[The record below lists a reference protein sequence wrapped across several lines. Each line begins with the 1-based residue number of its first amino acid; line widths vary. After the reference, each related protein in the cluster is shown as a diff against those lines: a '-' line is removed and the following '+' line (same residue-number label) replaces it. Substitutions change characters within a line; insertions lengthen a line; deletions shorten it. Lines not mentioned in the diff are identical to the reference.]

1 MKRLLPILA
10 GLLVVACGK
19 SAQQKASDVLTCS
32 GAFSTGP
39 QITQC
44 LLREG
49 GWSRAA
55 AESVGRAEQHETD
68 SANASLAAAQAQSNA
83 QRGQQ
88 IRDCDKSLVDFT
100 SCLVTRYGWEDDKAK
115 AADDSLWARK
125 SPVHAREI
133 RACAGRRGLGAG
145 ACLQLHYK
153 WPPRRALALDDS
165 IRRAQMTR

>member
-10 GLLVVACGK
+10 GLLVWACGK
-19 SAQQKASDVLTCS
+19 SAQQKASDVQTCS

-39 QITQC
+39 EITQC

-49 GWSRAA
+49 GWSRADAEA
-55 AESVGRAEQHETD
+55 AGRAQQHETD
-68 SANASLAAAQAQSNA
+68 SVNASLAEAQAQAGA

-88 IRDCDKSLVDFT
+88 IKDCNKQLVDFA
-100 SCLVTRYGWEDDKAK
+100 SCLVTRYGWEDGKAK
-115 AADDSLWARK
+115 AADDSVWASK
-125 SPVHAREI
+125 STVHAREI
-133 RACAGRRGLGAG
+133 RSCAGRRGLGAG

-153 WPPRRALALDDS
+153 WPPARALALDDS